1 MAATTDPRIAA
12 ALAELD
18 SLESF
23 VHAWHRSSKASLTE
37 QYLTFAAA
45 LATMRSPA
53 SATAGL
59 PLSTGAG
66 ASEAATNSLPSGATT
81 GTSTPASGGLAA
93 VAAAPTAATIAAK
106 ALNKDAP
113 VFRPLFGANAAA
125 TAAAPTGAQ
134 QATAPP
140 PHAAAQRQNSSSSV
154 NSATNGGFDWESLMG
169 GGGGPSSTGAAAG
182 GGGLSRQHGGHSDPL
197 SLHTT
202 APNSPSAHAGGQ
214 KVSHHSAAAA
224 AAEGSADATAATSSH
239 ATPGS
244 FTVAAPSNQQQQ
256 QQQPLSRQPSNRIM
270 RSASNVGSLVASAA
284 GRGGPTPITG
294 PTSVVVGNGGGVA
307 RPSSASAAAADPSA
321 YGNDYDS
328 FLDEYMGSANTAG
341 SPASAAIV
349 VGTGG
354 GRRAP
359 SSGTVITTTTASAG
373 GPNASSSHLGN
384 APAPSA
390 RPMSGLIHSHNHQGN
405 NANNSNGLQSP
416 SALETSLLNMS
427 GASSSSMHLASPPA
441 GSASALQQQ
450 QQHHI
455 VGLPVGNG
463 NNSNSVTVGGT
474 RSTVLAPPVGGH
486 GHGHHHLHHLGG
498 SSSNNNLLHAAG
510 RGERNGGDSGA
521 LGTGFTNATSAA
533 QVHAAGA
540 ASCQALVEFKRKR
553 VLQFESKEFVTA
565 GEFVVV
571 GGDRG
576 EDIGVVTHVWPTGAA
591 EPTGA
596 WNGSIGVGKVLR
608 PATLL
613 EISQLQGVQFEL
625 ESRAVEV
632 AQEKVAEHQLPM
644 RIVDA
649 EYQFDRKKLTFYYQ
663 SNHRLDFRNLV
674 RDLYKTFRARIWM
687 EQD

>member
-1 MAATTDPRIAA
+1 
-12 ALAELD
+12 
-18 SLESF
+18 
-23 VHAWHRSSKASLTE
+23 
-37 QYLTFAAA
+37 
-45 LATMRSPA
+45 
-53 SATAGL
+53 
-59 PLSTGAG
+59 
-66 ASEAATNSLPSGATT
+66 
-81 GTSTPASGGLAA
+81 
-93 VAAAPTAATIAAK
+93 
-106 ALNKDAP
+106 
-113 VFRPLFGANAAA
+113 
-125 TAAAPTGAQ
+125 
-134 QATAPP
+134 
-140 PHAAAQRQNSSSSV
+140 
-154 NSATNGGFDWESLMG
+154 
-169 GGGGPSSTGAAAG
+169 
-182 GGGLSRQHGGHSDPL
+182 
-197 SLHTT
+197 
-202 APNSPSAHAGGQ
+202 
-214 KVSHHSAAAA
+214 
-224 AAEGSADATAATSSH
+224 
-239 ATPGS
+239 
-244 FTVAAPSNQQQQ
+244 
-256 QQQPLSRQPSNRIM
+256 M
-270 RSASNVGSLVASAA
+270 RSASNVGSLVAGAA

-294 PTSVVVGNGGGVA
+294 PTSVVVGGA

-328 FLDEYMGSANTAG
+328 FLDEYMGSANAAG

-359 SSGTVITTTTASAG
+359 SNGTVITTTTASAAG
-373 GPNASSSHLGN
+373 GPNTTTSSLLGGLGS

-405 NANNSNGLQSP
+405 NNASNNNGLQSP

-450 QQHHI
+450 QQQQQQHHI

-474 RSTVLAPPVGGH
+474 RSTVLAPPAGGH
-486 GHGHHHLHHLGG
+486 GHSHHHHQHHLGG
-498 SSSNNNLLHAAG
+498 SSSNNNLLHATG